1 MPCPGRDH
9 YPAPVRIAGLRLTTD
24 RLPALR
30 RFYAERLGL
39 PLLADGPAG
48 FAVRAGAT
56 RLAFAPAAPGRA
68 PLHHLAFN
76 VPPDR
81 LADGVAWLRQT
92 VGVLE
97 PDGDP
102 VVAFPHWNAH
112 AAYFVDPAGNVLELI
127 ARHDLH
133 VVDER
138 PFGPWSL
145 LGISEIGLPAAR
157 VDEAVDA
164 LQGLG
169 IPPYSGN
176 RRSFAALG
184 DVQGL
189 AIVVSVGRPWAPTR
203 DARAAVHP
211 VELVL
216 ADPGPWGRVPALG
229 LTVRRV

>member
-1 MPCPGRDH
+1 
-9 YPAPVRIAGLRLTTD
+9 VRIAELRLTTD

-30 RFYAERLGL
+30 RFYVERLGL
-39 PLLADGPAG
+39 ALLADGPAG

-56 RLAFAPAAPGRA
+56 RLAFAPSAAGRA
-68 PLHHLAFN
+68 PLHHVAFN
-76 VPPDR
+76 VPPDG
-81 LADGVAWLRQT
+81 LDDGVAWLRRA

-97 PDGDP
+97 PDGDA

-112 AAYFVDPAGNVLELI
+112 AAYFRDPAGNVLELI
-127 ARHDLH
+127 ARHDLD
-133 VVDER
+133 VRDDR

-145 LGISEIGLPAAR
+145 LGVSEIGLPAPR

-164 LQGLG
+164 LHGLG
-169 IPPYSGN
+169 VPRYSGN

-184 DVQGL
+184 DVYGL
-189 AIVVSVGRPWAPTR
+189 AIVVPVGRPWAPTR

-216 ADPGPWGRVPALG
+216 AEPGPWGRVPALG